1 MQIVQSV
8 DMSICVKTCSLE
20 LNVLQL
26 ASAVVSLTLPGVIL
40 KQAIMPSLSHS
51 NVIIRHEA
59 VLTLTSMFHQTQK
72 CLSISKAVYK
82 EDNDYCTFK
91 DCVTEY
97 MMKVNVYFGKAQVKD
112 LKISP

>member
-1 MQIVQSV
+1 
-8 DMSICVKTCSLE
+8 MSICVKTCSLE
-20 LNVLQL
+20 LNILQL
-26 ASAVVSLTLPGVIL
+26 ASAVVSLILPGVIL

-91 DCVTEY
+91 DYITEY
-97 MMKVNVYFGKAQVKD
+97 MVKVNVYFGKAQIKD
-112 LKISP
+112 LKINP